1 MLIKKIMKNVK
12 NWAKKK
18 AAIMSLAFA
27 NVEKNTFGQNGESL
41 SSDINQ
47 ERRHTQG
54 QLSDALVHG
63 EITQEVMDLRWRTYK
78 ILRQTDGVVV
88 EIVGYDDYGYPI
100 VKTKKSDKKIGLD
113 KIKIDPTNSYPLEMV
128 VDNNEITLS
137 VNESLDNTLINT
149 TNTLKVETNTFIKV
163 DDNSETITGKE
174 ENVVI
179 HGDISANDF
188 FASHKTQKPI
198 TIVRTFFPK
207 FSIENFTKKLNI
219 RNINGDNKLLEFYV
233 SMYPDEYNKTSTFFI
248 NELKKAIKNPA
259 STNMLDIK
267 EVGFITYK
275 TTGAEDFLE
284 YSYEIT
290 SFDKIVE
297 FNGHYVIK
305 FLAKVKIN
313 GVDIL
318 EKHRMFELDEKYKNK
333 TKKKQ

>member
-1 MLIKKIMKNVK
+1 
-12 NWAKKK
+12 
-18 AAIMSLAFA
+18 
-27 NVEKNTFGQNGESL
+27 
-41 SSDINQ
+41 
-47 ERRHTQG
+47 
-54 QLSDALVHG
+54 
-63 EITQEVMDLRWRTYK
+63 
-78 ILRQTDGVVV
+78 
-88 EIVGYDDYGYPI
+88 
-100 VKTKKSDKKIGLD
+100 
-113 KIKIDPTNSYPLEMV
+113 LEMV